1 MAMAVPLFLLAG
13 CTPPG
18 PRALLAGKRLL
29 EEGRYQEAV
38 ERLQTATT
46 LMVTNADAW
55 NYLGVACQSAN
66 QPAAAVT
73 AYQRALLL
81 NHDLT
86 EAHYNLGCLWL
97 EQGRWDFAKS
107 EFTVVTLTR
116 PNYVDGWLKLGSA
129 QLHAAKTDPRS
140 GDLAASERS
149 FTEALRLSPHSA
161 DAYNGLG
168 LAQMQRNHPREAAQ
182 YFNGALTL
190 QTNYAPALLN
200 LAVLDQTYYNNK
212 PQALERYKAF
222 LAIAPNDPSAQAVQ
236 NAIRILDQEISTSA
250 HLPTTP
256 SALAPVQN
264 VEPAKPVISEPP
276 TETHAATAP
285 KPEPQTS
292 VARTTP
298 PPVTEIVHA
307 TPELEIHSTPTAP
320 VQRPPPTAVESSNP
334 PATVVPTASAPAAT
348 AATTPVVQT
357 PPKKRGFFERI
368 NPLNL
373 FRAKPKE
380 TAQPT
385 PLPTQH
391 ESVTHTAGAT
401 TSAPPS
407 IASTSTPPAPAPAAA
422 AHPAAEPESPAPASP
437 EIPRYPY
444 HTIPAPAPGDRQAAE
459 AAFTAGT
466 LAQKS
471 NHLAAAVADYRRATQ
486 ADPTYFEAYYNLGLA
501 CGASGDLPGALVA
514 YETALAIKPASVS
527 ERYVESARYN
537 FALALTKANYPID
550 AANELEKNLAVNPA
564 DAATHLALAN
574 LCAQQLGQ
582 PARARQH
589 YLRVLQLDPHNRQ
602 AANIRD
608 WLAANPG

>member
-1 MAMAVPLFLLAG
+1 MAVPLLLLAG

-29 EEGRYQEAV
+29 EEGRYEEAV

-66 QPAAAVT
+66 QPAAAVN

-86 EAHYNLGCLWL
+86 EAHYNLGCLWT

-107 EFTVVTLTR
+107 EFTAVTLTR
-116 PNYVDGWLKLGSA
+116 PSYVDGWLKLGSA
-129 QLHAAKTDPRS
+129 QLHTARTDPRS
-140 GDLAASERS
+140 GDLAAAEKS
-149 FTEALRLSPHSA
+149 FTEALHLSPHSA

-168 LAQMQRNHPREAAQ
+168 LAQMQHNHPREAAQ

-212 PQALERYKAF
+212 SQALERYRAF
-222 LAIAPNDPSAQAVQ
+222 LALAPNDPNVPAVQ
-236 NAIRILDQEISTSA
+236 NAVRILDQEIAASTRPPVA
-250 HLPTTP
+250 TAPTASTP
-256 SALAPVQN
+256 NIES
-264 VEPAKPVISEPP
+264 AKPVVSEPP
-276 TETHAATAP
+276 PETHTAP
-285 KPEPQTS
+285 VSKPEPQTNF
-292 VARTTP
+292 ARTTP
-298 PPVTEIVHA
+298 PPAPPITEVVHA
-307 TPELEIHSTPTAP
+307 TPEPEIHSTPAAT
-320 VQRPPPTAVESSNP
+320 VQPQPAMTVAQSNP
-334 PATVVPTASAPAAT
+334 PAVVAPAASAPAA
-348 AATTPVVQT
+348 AAESTPAAQQ
-357 PPKKRGFFERI
+357 KKRGFFERI

-373 FRAKPKE
+373 FRSKPKSTTE
-380 TAQPT
+380 PT
-385 PLPTQH
+385 PLPADHDSTP
-391 ESVTHTAGAT
+391 HTMAAA
-401 TSAPPS
+401 TSAPPTV
-407 IASTSTPPAPAPAAA
+407 ASTSTTPASAPVAA
-422 AHPAAEPESPAPASP
+422 AHTPGEPESAPSANP
-437 EIPRYPY
+437 EIPRYAY
-444 HTIPAPAPGDRQAAE
+444 HTITPPAAGDRQAAE
-459 AAFTAGT
+459 GAFTAGT

-471 NHLAAAVADYRRATQ
+471 NHLAMAIADYRRATQ
-486 ADPTYFEAYYNLGLA
+486 TDPTYFEAYYNLGLA

-537 FALALTKANYPID
+537 FALALTRANYPLD
-550 AANELEKNLAVNPA
+550 AANELEKNLAANPG
-564 DAATHLALAN
+564 DAASHLALAN